1 LSSRIRDRIITNIY
15 LEAVGTSKNK
25 KGEDEME
32 KKNNIWGKWLYWF
45 IFAVAVIIVYK
56 TLDNFTQI
64 SNWIKGIISVLMP
77 FIVGIL
83 IAYILYIPSK
93 KIEGFYLKS
102 KLKIVKKKAR
112 TLSVFTV
119 YLIAIILII
128 LAMNFIIPTLATS
141 IQDLANN
148 LVGYY
153 NNTMEGLKNIP
164 EESILRKIDIEKIAN
179 SLSDIKIEEYINL
192 NTITEY
198 AKGAIGIA
206 NGIFDFFVSLIVSVY
221 VLLERTRILNFMKK
235 LAGAILK
242 EKTYN
247 SIGKYFNNTN
257 TIFFKFLSSQV
268 IDAIIVG
275 ILTSIAML
283 ILGVK
288 YAVLLGFLIG
298 ISNLI
303 PYFGAII
310 GVGVSII
317 ITIFTGGISQAVW
330 MAIIVIVLQQIDA
343 NIINPKIIGSS
354 LEISPLLVIFAVTIG
369 GAYFGVFGMFLAVPI
384 FTVIKILIE
393 DYIEY
398 KNSMKNIST

>member
-1 LSSRIRDRIITNIY
+1 
-15 LEAVGTSKNK
+15 
-25 KGEDEME
+25 ME

-257 TIFFKFLSSQV
+257 TIFFKFLSSQI

>member
-1 LSSRIRDRIITNIY
+1 
-15 LEAVGTSKNK
+15 
-25 KGEDEME
+25 ME

-45 IFAVAVIIVYK
+45 IFAVAVITVYK

-64 SNWIKGIISVLMP
+64 ANWIKGIINVLMP
-77 FIVGIL
+77 FIIGIL
-83 IAYILYIPSK
+83 IAYIFYIPSK
-93 KIEGFYLKS
+93 KIEGFYSKS
-102 KLKIVKKKAR
+102 KLKLVKKKAR
-112 TLSVFTV
+112 TISVFTV
-119 YLIAIILII
+119 YLIALILII
-128 LAMNFIIPTLATS
+128 LAMNFIIPTLVTS
-141 IQDLANN
+141 FQDLVNN

-153 NNTMEGLKNIP
+153 NNTIEGLKNIP
-164 EESILRKIDIEKIAN
+164 EDSILRKIDIEKIAS
-179 SLSDIKIEEYINL
+179 SLSDIKLEEYINL
-192 NTITEY
+192 STITEY

-221 VLLERTRILNFMKK
+221 ILLERTRILNFIKK

-247 SIGKYFNNTN
+247 AIGKYFKNTN

-288 YAVLLGFLIG
+288 YAILLGFLIG

-310 GVGVSII
+310 GVGISII
-317 ITIFTGGISQAVW
+317 ITIFTGGISQAIW
-330 MAIIVIVLQQIDA
+330 MAVIVIILQQIDA
-343 NIINPKIIGSS
+343 NIINPKIIGNS

-384 FTVIKILIE
+384 FTVIKIVIE

-398 KNSMKNIST
+398 KNAIKILEHK

>member
-1 LSSRIRDRIITNIY
+1 
-15 LEAVGTSKNK
+15 
-25 KGEDEME
+25 ME
-32 KKNNIWGKWLYWF
+32 KKNNIWRSWLYWF
-45 IFAVAVIIVYK
+45 IFAVAVITVYK

-64 SNWIKGIISVLMP
+64 TNWVKGIINVLMP
-77 FIVGIL
+77 FIIGIL
-83 IAYILYIPSK
+83 IAYIFYIPSK
-93 KIEGFYLKS
+93 KIEGFYSKS
-102 KLKIVKKKAR
+102 KLKLVKKKAR

-119 YLIAIILII
+119 YLIALIIIILV
-128 LAMNFIIPTLATS
+128 MNFIIPTLVTS
-141 IQDLANN
+141 FQDLANN

-153 NNTMEGLKNIP
+153 NNTIEGLKNIP
-164 EESILRKIDIEKIAN
+164 EESILRKIDIEKVAN
-179 SLSDIKIEEYINL
+179 SLSDIKIEEYVNL
-192 NTITEY
+192 STITEY

-221 VLLERTRILNFMKK
+221 ILLERTRILNFIKK
-235 LAGAILK
+235 LAGAMLK

-247 SIGKYFNNTN
+247 AIGKYFKNTN

-275 ILTSIAML
+275 ILTSVAML

-310 GVGVSII
+310 GVGISII
-317 ITIFTGGISQAVW
+317 ITIFTGGISKSIW
-330 MAIIVIVLQQIDA
+330 MAVIVIILQQIDA

-369 GAYFGVFGMFLAVPI
+369 GAYFGVFGMFIAVPI

-398 KNSMKNIST
+398 KNSIRNTNT

>member
-1 LSSRIRDRIITNIY
+1 
-15 LEAVGTSKNK
+15 
-25 KGEDEME
+25 ME

-64 SNWIKGIISVLMP
+64 TNWIKGIINVLMP

-102 KLKIVKKKAR
+102 KLKLIKKKAR

-128 LAMNFIIPTLATS
+128 LAMNFIMPTLVTS
-141 IQDLANN
+141 FQDLANN

-164 EESILRKIDIEKIAN
+164 EDSILRKIDIEKIAS
-179 SLSDIKIEEYINL
+179 SLSNIKLEEYINL

-221 VLLERTRILNFMKK
+221 ILLERTRILNFVKK

-247 SIGKYFNNTN
+247 AIGKYFNNTN

-275 ILTSIAML
+275 ILTSVAML

-310 GVGVSII
+310 GVGISII
-317 ITIFTGGISQAVW
+317 ITIFTGGISQAIW
-330 MAIIVIVLQQIDA
+330 MAVIVIVLQQIDA

-354 LEISPLLVIFAVTIG
+354 LEISPLLVIFAVTVG
-369 GAYFGVFGMFLAVPI
+369 GAYFGMFGMFLAVPI

-398 KNSMKNIST
+398 KNSIKKENVI

>member
-1 LSSRIRDRIITNIY
+1 
-15 LEAVGTSKNK
+15 
-25 KGEDEME
+25 ME
-32 KKNNIWGKWLYWF
+32 KKNNIWGIWLYWF
-45 IFAVAVIIVYK
+45 IFAVAVIILYK

-64 SNWIKGIISVLMP
+64 ANWIKGIISVLMP

-93 KIEGFYLKS
+93 KIEGIYSKS
-102 KLKIVKKKAR
+102 KLKLVKKKAR

-128 LAMNFIIPTLATS
+128 LAMNFIIPTLVTS
-141 IQDLANN
+141 FQDLANN

-164 EESILRKIDIEKIAN
+164 EESILRKVDIEKIAN
-179 SLSDIKIEEYINL
+179 SLSNIKIEEYINI

-206 NGIFDFFVSLIVSVY
+206 NGIFDFFVSIIVSVY
-221 VLLERTRILNFMKK
+221 ILLERTRILNFIKK

-247 SIGKYFNNTN
+247 SIGKYFKNTN
-257 TIFFKFLSSQV
+257 TIFFKFLSSQL

-310 GVGVSII
+310 GVGISII
-317 ITIFTGGISQAVW
+317 VTIFTGGISQAIW
-330 MAIIVIVLQQIDA
+330 MAIIVIILQQIDA

-354 LEISPLLVIFAVTIG
+354 LEISPLLVIFAVTVG

-398 KNSMKNIST
+398 KNSIKKV